1 MSPLFYF
8 VLKRLAK
15 ETYCL
20 FLIIQMLM
28 CIAFRVEDLKS
39 ILRIYFS
46 TCRFFS
52 VLTLIENIDLYK
64 SSSIA
69 FDLHIK
75 VI

>member
-1 MSPLFYF
+1 MYEPAVLFCIKT
-8 VLKRLAK
+8 LIQD
-15 ETYCL
+15 TSCL

-64 SSSIA
+64 SPSIA
-69 FDLHIK
+69 FSY
-75 VI
+75 

>member
-1 MSPLFYF
+1 MYEPAVLFCIKT
-8 VLKRLAK
+8 LIQD
-15 ETYCL
+15 TYCL

-39 ILRIYFS
+39 ILRNYFS

-64 SSSIA
+64 SPSIA
-69 FDLHIK
+69 FNY
-75 VI
+75 